1 MASEAAKKAA
11 RARAKA
17 MVQGKKVKPKLPL
30 GELPKR
36 ISKQAAA
43 LRENPLTLTGNKY
56 NPKVSKSEAAAAAGN
71 ARAFAKAPANKR
83 SSEKLSAKVDPSKKK
98 SPKPVAKA
106 SAIGAVAKRF
116 NVTAREARDIA
127 RAVGNV
133 AESFVASKNVKTK
146 SQQYYGGKALKASV
160 KDLKK
165 QVKETGKAATTGKKG
180 TPAGKLKYDVDTGA
194 PFGLRK
200 TKERQNFIQ

>member
-1 MASEAAKKAA
+1 MASEAAKSAA
-11 RARAKA
+11 RARAKR
-17 MVQGKKVKPKLPL
+17 MYENKKVKPKLPL

-43 LRENPLTLTGNKY
+43 LRENPLSLTGNKY
-56 NPKVSKSEAAAAAGN
+56 NPKVSPSEAASAAGN
-71 ARAFAKAPANKR
+71 RRAFEKAPANKR

-133 AESFVASKNVKTK
+133 AESARASRGTG
-146 SQQYYGGKALKASV
+146 STYGKAALKASV

-165 QVKETGKAATTGKKG
+165 QVKETGTAATTGKKG
-180 TPAGKLKYDVDTGA
+180 TPAGKLKYDVDTGK

-200 TKERQNFIQ
+200 TKERKYFIQ

>member
-1 MASEAAKKAA
+1 MAKSTARKNLSIDTKDFTIKDYALKKPDAY
-11 RARAKA
+11 
-17 MVQGKKVKPKLPL
+17 KPKSTATV
-30 GELPKR
+30 K
-36 ISKQAAA
+36 KQA
-43 LRENPLTLTGNKY
+43 
-56 NPKVSKSEAAAAAGN
+56 S
-71 ARAFAKAPANKR
+71 AK
-83 SSEKLSAKVDPSKKK
+83 LGAKVDPSKKK

-116 NVTAREARDIA
+116 NVTAKEARDIA

-146 SQQYYGGKALKASV
+146 SQQYYGGQALKASV

-200 TKERQNFIQ
+200 AKERQNFIQ